1 MWGCLFGSHWWP
13 WSWIFSQTGFGWVC
27 TLQKKNPY
35 HWFTWEMRRNLDP
48 LSLPWFPCGS
58 ISHDEN
64 LTPNICSIEHRS
76 AHRKN
81 NLQPKKEKEKG
92 LGKGENLNYGYICDK
107 YINTTEVTC
116 VAGVSVNVTC
126 VRPCPEQN
134 RLVL

>member
-1 MWGCLFGSHWWP
+1 
-13 WSWIFSQTGFGWVC
+13 
-27 TLQKKNPY
+27 
-35 HWFTWEMRRNLDP
+35 MRRNLDP

-76 AHRKN
+76 AHRKI
-81 NLQPKKEKEKG
+81 NLQTKKEKELKG
-92 LGKGENLNYGYICDK
+92 LGKGENANYGYISVK